1 MLMIVGTASVQTSFF
16 TGVCVIRLN
25 LSCVV
30 SSRFTRLHIPIISEE
45 YSIMQVKEDVKPCS
59 ETLRILREEYGFGG
73 YIHAKA
79 IPGADDALLSR
90 LGQLAD

>member
-59 ETLRILREEYGFGG
+59 ATSCRLFFV
-73 YIHAKA
+73 
-79 IPGADDALLSR
+79 LLSQINR
-90 LGQLAD
+90 QINRFPISSAAFL